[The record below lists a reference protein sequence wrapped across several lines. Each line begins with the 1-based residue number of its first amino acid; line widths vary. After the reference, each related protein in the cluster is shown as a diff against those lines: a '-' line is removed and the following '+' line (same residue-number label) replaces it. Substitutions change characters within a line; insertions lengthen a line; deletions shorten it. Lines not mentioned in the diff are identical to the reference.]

1 MAGASE
7 SNAWTFENNDV
18 QKLKRTRR
26 FVALVFAF
34 FAVAVAWSWFAVLDE
49 VSNGMGKVVPSRQAQ
64 IIQSLEGGVLAQLF
78 VHENDVVE
86 AGQVLAQLDQTMSES
101 SVEESAA
108 KYRAALASSAR
119 LQAEVSGTTPH
130 FPAYLDDY
138 PELVA
143 SETKLFEAW
152 RRALAGSIKLIDES
166 IELVVSELGISQ
178 KLIARG
184 AASNVEVI
192 RLKRQLVDL
201 QLKRSEQ
208 ESNYMVRARE
218 ELARANADVEALSSV
233 VRGRSDTLSRLTLR
247 SPVRG
252 VVQDIEVM
260 TIGGVLPP
268 NGKLMDIIPLDDQ
281 LLVEAQISPR
291 DIAYIHPGQKA
302 KVKITA
308 YDSSIFGDLDGEVRS
323 ISPDTMRD
331 EANPQVYYY
340 RVFIET
346 VSDAL
351 VNKVGERFPI
361 VPGMVATVDI
371 HTGAKSVFDYLAK
384 PFNKARE
391 AMRER

>member
-26 FVALVFAF
+26 FVALVFVF

-49 VSNGMGKVVPSRQAQ
+49 VSNGTGKVVPSRQAQ

-143 SETKLFEAW
+143 SETKLFEA
-152 RRALAGSIKLIDES
+152 RREALAGSIKLIDES

-281 LLVEAQISPR
+281 LLVEARISPR

>member
-7 SNAWTFENNDV
+7 SNAWTLENNDV

-26 FVALVFAF
+26 FVALVFVS
-34 FAVAVAWSWFAVLDE
+34 FAVAAAWSWFAVLDA
-49 VSNGMGKVVPSRQAQ
+49 VSDLTGKVVPSRQAQ

-119 LQAEVSGTTPH
+119 LQAEVSGTTPR

-143 SETKLFEAW
+143 SETELFEAR

-166 IELVVSELGISQ
+166 IELVVSELEISQ

-208 ESNYMVRARE
+208 ESNYMVRERE
-218 ELARANADVEALSSV
+218 ELARDNADVEALSSV
-233 VRGRSDTLSRLTLR
+233 VRGRSDTLTRLTLR

-281 LLVEAQISPR
+281 LLVEAPISPR
-291 DIAYIHPGQKA
+291 DIAYIHPGQKV
-302 KVKITA
+302 KVKITS

-323 ISPDTMRD
+323 FSPDTMRD

>member
-1 MAGASE
+1 MAVGSK

-26 FVALVFAF
+26 FVLLVFVF
-34 FAVAVAWSWFAVLDE
+34 FAVAIAWSWFAVLDE
-49 VSNGMGKVVPSRQAQ
+49 VSNGTGKVVPSRQAQ
-64 IIQSLEGGVLAQLF
+64 IVQSLEGGVLAQLF

-86 AGQVLAQLDQTMSES
+86 AGQVLAQLDQTVSES

-119 LQAEVSGTTPH
+119 LQAEVSGASPH

-143 SETKLFEAW
+143 SETKLFETR
-152 RRALAGSIKLIDES
+152 RRALGESIKLIDES
-166 IELVVSELGISQ
+166 IELVLSELAISE
-178 KLIARG
+178 KLIAQG

-201 QLKRSEQ
+201 RLKRAEQ
-208 ESNYMVRARE
+208 QSSYMVRARE
-218 ELARANADVEALSSV
+218 ELARANADVEALSSI

-252 VVQDIEVM
+252 IVQDIEVM
-260 TIGGVLPP
+260 TIGGVVPP
-268 NGKLMDIIPLDDQ
+268 NGKLMGIIPLDDQ
-281 LLVEAQISPR
+281 LLVEARISPR

-308 YDSSIFGDLDGEVRS
+308 YDSSIFGDLDGEVKS
-323 ISPDTMRD
+323 ISPDTLRD